1 MTDTIP
7 LQLIRAQVSVRDFQR
22 WMGQKRL
29 QDSDHAMHCLLA
41 ECFGPDLAPQPFR
54 LILPRGGAQ
63 GTLYGYGSADAAA
76 LREQAAI
83 FADPAQSR
91 ILPADYLESKA
102 MPAAWQAGQRLG
114 FEVRIRPIVRR
125 RNFNSADPGK
135 AREWDAFLWAVEQLP
150 PGGEMRQSREQ
161 VYREWLQEEL
171 TRRGGAELAAD
182 SVSLRSFQRVRAVR
196 KLRARPGEVSEGP
209 DAVMQGNLTITE
221 PEKFARLLARG
232 VGRHRAYGYGMLL
245 LRPLRRPAAAAAGGR
260 DGRTLTI
267 ENPAP
272 PARG

>member
-1 MTDTIP
+1 MTDNIP
-7 LQLIRAQVSVRDFQR
+7 LQLIRARVSVRDFQR

-41 ECFGPDLAPQPFR
+41 ECFGPDLAPKPFR
-54 LILPRGGAQ
+54 LILPRGGGQ
-63 GTLYGYGSADAAA
+63 GTLYGYGSVDAAI

-83 FADPAQSR
+83 FADPSQSR
-91 ILPADYLESKA
+91 ILPAEELESKA

-114 FEVRIRPIVRR
+114 FEVRIHPIVRR
-125 RNFNSADPGK
+125 SKKSEYRPGK
-135 AREWDAFLWAVEQLP
+135 ECDAFQWTAEQYPKGEMPYSREEVYSDWLQKQLAQT
-150 PGGEMRQSREQ
+150 GGE
-161 VYREWLQEEL
+161 
-171 TRRGGAELAAD
+171 TGGAELESAI
-182 SVSLRSFQRVRAVR
+182 LRSFQRVRAVR
-196 KLRARPGEVSEGP
+196 KLRARPSEGP

-221 PEKFARLLARG
+221 PAQFARLLARG

-245 LRPLRRPAAAAAGGR
+245 LRPLRHPAAAAGGR
-260 DGRTLTI
+260 DDRTLTS